1 MKNFGEAL
9 RQLWPTLTIR
19 FRKNPITTTEELV
32 EFIQTRAAYVAQ
44 TSLYGYLK
52 TRMGTKFVKV
62 FQDDE
67 FAPSLALA
75 KWRVYGICLSDLTV
89 FCVATAMKDRQD
101 KSECE
106 ALARLCYEQATAQG
120 FDDPDFYSVRDQCR
134 AEFEARLPYVNWPEA
149 PEGEKAFTKS
159 PEGVVEFAP
168 VIKEFKELDREIVI
182 NSIRFRWR
190 DVREQLRK
198 RIDVPS
204 VHQDWTGGGPTGPVS
219 EETGRMNN

>member
-1 MKNFGEAL
+1 MPLKNFGEAL

-19 FRKNPITTTEELV
+19 FRKKPITTAEELV

-67 FAPSLALA
+67 FAPSLAHA

-89 FCVATAMKDRQD
+89 FCVATTFKDIQTKKTD
-101 KSECE
+101 CE
-106 ALARLCYEQATAQG
+106 DFARLCFEQATLQG
-120 FDDPDFYSVRDQCR
+120 FDDPDYHSVRDQSR
-134 AEFEARLPYVNWPEA
+134 AEFEDRLPHVNWQEA
-149 PEGEKAFTKS
+149 PEGEKAFTES

-168 VIKEFKELDREIVI
+168 IIKEFKELDKEIVI
-182 NSIRFRWR
+182 NSTRFRWR
-190 DVREQLRK
+190 DVRDQLRR
-198 RIDVPS
+198 RIDGLS
-204 VHQDWTGGGPTGPVS
+204 VHQDWIEREPSDPSGI
-219 EETGRMNN
+219 